1 LETHLTSANTD
12 TPKVS
17 VLMTCYNAA
26 LTIEESLRSIIA
38 QTFTNWEIVLVDNC
52 STDNSL
58 TVVKNLNDDRIRI
71 IALDKNH
78 GRTRALDVALENA
91 RADFVAILDADDISS
106 RDRLQQQ
113 FDFLT
118 NNKNILVVGSWYR
131 NIDQHGNMINEV
143 QTPITS
149 VDVMRRM
156 ASDNPIVNSSAMFR
170 AESARAVGG
179 YNQNYLY
186 AQDFALWLALASIG
200 ELAILPK
207 FLTDIRRVKS
217 SLSSISSNSLILT
230 ADNYELYRQA
240 QNLSGLTFLNKL
252 NGRRTVGLYGLLYAW
267 RSLQARNFIRGLG
280 LLIQNL
286 WALPLVAFELLRKGF
301 NSLKSIQ

>member
-1 LETHLTSANTD
+1 
-12 TPKVS
+12 VS
-17 VLMTCYNAA
+17 
-26 LTIEESLRSIIA
+26 SIIA
-38 QTFTNWEIVLVDNC
+38 QTFTNWELVLVDNC

-58 TVVKNLNDDRIRI
+58 TFVKNLNDDRIKI

-78 GRTRALDVALENA
+78 GRTPALAIALENA
-91 RADFVAILDADDISS
+91 HAEFVAILDADDISS
-106 RDRLQQQ
+106 QDRLQQQ
-113 FDFLT
+113 SDFLK
-118 NNKNILVVGSWYR
+118 NNPNILAVGSWYR
-131 NIDQHGNMINEV
+131 NIDQYGNLINEV
-143 QTPITS
+143 QTPTTS

-217 SLSSISSNSLILT
+217 SLSLISSNSLILT
-230 ADNYELYRQA
+230 TDNYELYRQA
-240 QNLSGLTFLNKL
+240 QKLPGLTLVDKL
-252 NGRRTVGLYGLLYAW
+252 HGKRTVGLYGLLYAW
-267 RSLQARNFIRGLG
+267 RSLQARNVVRALG

-301 NSLKSIQ
+301 NSLKSI

>member
-78 GRTRALDVALENA
+78 GRTPALDVALENA

-106 RDRLQQQ
+106 QDRLQQQ

-118 NNKNILVVGSWYR
+118 NNPNILVVGSWYR

-179 YNQNYLY
+179 YNQKYLY

-207 FLTDIRRVKS
+207 FLTDIRRAKS

-286 WALPLVAFELLRKGF
+286 WALPFVAFELLRKGF

>member
-1 LETHLTSANTD
+1 LETHLTSAPTA

-26 LTIEESLRSIIA
+26 STIEESVSSIIA
-38 QTFTNWEIVLVDNC
+38 QTFSDWELVVVDNF

-71 IALDKNH
+71 FALDKNH
-78 GRTRALDVALENA
+78 GRTPALSIALENA
-91 RADFVAILDADDISS
+91 HAEFVAILDADDISS
-106 RDRLQQQ
+106 QDRLQQQ

-118 NNKNILVVGSWYR
+118 NNPNILVVGSWYR
-131 NIDQHGNMINEV
+131 NIDQHGNLINEV
-143 QTPITS
+143 RTPTTS

-170 AESARAVGG
+170 KQSAQLVGG
-179 YNQNYLY
+179 YNQKFLY

-207 FLTDIRRVKS
+207 FLTDIRRVTS
-217 SLSSISSNSLILT
+217 SLSSISSNSLILV

-240 QNLSGLTFLNKL
+240 QKLPGLSLLNNLSGK
-252 NGRRTVGLYGLLYAW
+252 RTVGLYGLLYAW
-267 RSLQARNFIRGLG
+267 RLLQARKLIRAMG

-301 NSLKSIQ
+301 KSLKSI

>member
-1 LETHLTSANTD
+1 LETHLTSASTA

-26 LTIEESLRSIIA
+26 STIELSVRSILA
-38 QTFTNWEIVLVDNC
+38 QTFTNWELVLVDNC

-58 TVVKNLNDDRIRI
+58 TVVKNLNDDRIRV
-71 IALDKNH
+71 IALDKNQ
-78 GRTRALDVALENA
+78 GRTPALAIALENA
-91 RADFVAILDADDISS
+91 HAEFVAILDADDISS
-106 RDRLQQQ
+106 PDRLQQQ
-113 FDFLT
+113 FDFLI

-131 NIDQHGNMINEV
+131 NIDQHGNLINEV
-143 QTPITS
+143 RTPTAS

-170 AESARAVGG
+170 RQSAQSVGG
-179 YNQNYLY
+179 YNQKYLY
-186 AQDFALWLALASIG
+186 AQDFALWLALAKIG
-200 ELAILPK
+200 DLAILPK

-240 QNLSGLTFLNKL
+240 QKLPGLSLLNNLSGK
-252 NGRRTVGLYGLLYAW
+252 RTVGLYGLLFAW
-267 RSLQARNFIRGLG
+267 RSLQARNVVRALG

-301 NSLKSIQ
+301 NSLKSI

>member
-78 GRTRALDVALENA
+78 GRTPALDVALENA

-106 RDRLQQQ
+106 QDRLQQQ

-118 NNKNILVVGSWYR
+118 NNPNILVVGSWYR
-131 NIDQHGNMINEV
+131 NIDQYGNLINEV
-143 QTPITS
+143 QTPTTS

-179 YNQNYLY
+179 YNQKYLY
-186 AQDFALWLALASIG
+186 AQDFALWLALANLG

-267 RSLQARNFIRGLG
+267 RSLQARNFIRALG

-286 WALPLVAFELLRKGF
+286 WALPLVAFELLRKSF
-301 NSLKSIQ
+301 NSLKSIL

>member
-1 LETHLTSANTD
+1 
-12 TPKVS
+12 
-17 VLMTCYNAA
+17 MTCYNAA
-26 LTIEESLRSIIA
+26 STIQESVSSIIA
-38 QTFTNWEIVLVDNC
+38 QTFANWELVLVDNC

-58 TVVKNLNDDRIRI
+58 TVVKNLNDDRIKI

-78 GRTRALDVALENA
+78 GRTPALAIALENA
-91 RADFVAILDADDISS
+91 RAEFVAILDADDISS
-106 RDRLQQQ
+106 QDRLQQQ

-118 NNKNILVVGSWYR
+118 NNQRIFVVGSWYR
-131 NIDQHGNMINEV
+131 NIDQRGNLINEV
-143 QTPITS
+143 RTPTTS

-170 AESARAVGG
+170 RQSAQSVGG
-179 YNQNYLY
+179 YNQKYLY

-230 ADNYELYRQA
+230 ADNYELYCQA
-240 QNLSGLTFLNKL
+240 QKLPSLTLRDKL
-252 NGRRTVGLYGLLYAW
+252 HSKRTVGLYGLLYAW
-267 RSLQARNFIRGLG
+267 RSLEARNLVRALG

-301 NSLKSIQ
+301 NSLKSI

>member
-1 LETHLTSANTD
+1 
-12 TPKVS
+12 
-17 VLMTCYNAA
+17 MTCYNAA
-26 LTIEESLRSIIA
+26 STIQESVNSIIA
-38 QTFTNWEIVLVDNC
+38 QTFNNWELVVVDNC
-52 STDNSL
+52 STDGSL

-78 GRTRALDVALENA
+78 GRTAALAIALENA

-106 RDRLQQQ
+106 QDRLQQQ
-113 FDFLT
+113 FDFLI
-118 NNKNILVVGSWYR
+118 NNKNILVVSSWYR
-131 NIDQHGNMINEV
+131 NIDQHGNLINEV
-143 QTPITS
+143 RTPTTS

-179 YNQNYLY
+179 YNQKYLY

-217 SLSSISSNSLILT
+217 SLSSISSNNLVLT

-240 QNLSGLTFLNKL
+240 QNLSDLTLLDKL
-252 NGRRTVGLYGLLYAW
+252 HGKRTVGLYGLLYAW
-267 RSLQARNFIRGLG
+267 RSLQARKFVRALG

-301 NSLKSIQ
+301 NSLKSI

>member
-1 LETHLTSANTD
+1 
-12 TPKVS
+12 
-17 VLMTCYNAA
+17 MTCYNAA

-78 GRTRALDVALENA
+78 GRTPALDVALENA

-106 RDRLQQQ
+106 QDRLQQQ

-118 NNKNILVVGSWYR
+118 NNPNILVVGSWYR

-179 YNQNYLY
+179 YNQKYLY

-286 WALPLVAFELLRKGF
+286 WALPFVAFELLRKGF
-301 NSLKSIQ
+301 NSLKSIH

>member
-1 LETHLTSANTD
+1 LETHLTSASTA

-26 LTIEESLRSIIA
+26 STIQESVNSIIA
-38 QTFTNWEIVLVDNC
+38 QTFNNWELVVVDNC

-91 RADFVAILDADDISS
+91 RADFVAILDADDTSS

-131 NIDQHGNMINEV
+131 NIDQHGNLINEV
-143 QTPITS
+143 RTPITS

-179 YNQNYLY
+179 YNQKYLY
-186 AQDFALWLALASIG
+186 AQDFALWLALANLG

-267 RSLQARNFIRGLG
+267 RSLQARNFIRALG

-286 WALPLVAFELLRKGF
+286 WALPLVAFELLRKSF
-301 NSLKSIQ
+301 NSLKSIL

>member
-1 LETHLTSANTD
+1 
-12 TPKVS
+12 
-17 VLMTCYNAA
+17 MTCYNAA
-26 LTIEESLRSIIA
+26 STIQESVSSIIA
-38 QTFTNWEIVLVDNC
+38 QTFTNWELVLVDNC

-58 TVVKNLNDDRIRI
+58 TFVKNLNDDRIKI

-78 GRTRALDVALENA
+78 GRTPALAIALENA
-91 RADFVAILDADDISS
+91 HAEFVAILDADDISS
-106 RDRLQQQ
+106 QDRLQQQ
-113 FDFLT
+113 SDFLT
-118 NNKNILVVGSWYR
+118 NNLNILAVGSWYR
-131 NIDQHGNMINEV
+131 NIDQYGNLINEV
-143 QTPITS
+143 QTPTTS
-149 VDVMRRM
+149 VDVMGRM

-217 SLSSISSNSLILT
+217 SLSLISSNSLILT

-240 QNLSGLTFLNKL
+240 QKLPGLTLVDKL
-252 NGRRTVGLYGLLYAW
+252 HGKRTVGLYGLLYAW
-267 RSLQARNFIRGLG
+267 RSLQARNVVRALG

-301 NSLKSIQ
+301 NSLKSI

>member
-1 LETHLTSANTD
+1 METNLTSASTAI
-12 TPKVS
+12 PEVS

-26 LTIEESLRSIIA
+26 STIQESVNSIIT
-38 QTFTNWEIVLVDNC
+38 QTFTNWELVLVDNC

-58 TVVKNLNDDRIRI
+58 TVVKNLNDDRIKI
-71 IALDKNH
+71 VALDKNH
-78 GRTRALDVALENA
+78 GRTPALAVALENA
-91 RADFVAILDADDISS
+91 RAEFVAILDADDISS
-106 RDRLQQQ
+106 QDRLQQQ
-113 FDFLT
+113 FDFLI
-118 NNKNILVVGSWYR
+118 NNENILVVGSWYR
-131 NIDQHGNMINEV
+131 NIDQHGNLINEV
-143 QTPITS
+143 RTPTTS

-170 AESARAVGG
+170 RQSAQSVGG
-179 YNQNYLY
+179 YNQKYLY
-186 AQDFALWLALASIG
+186 AQDFALWLALAKIG

-217 SLSSISSNSLILT
+217 SLSSISSNSLVLT

-240 QNLSGLTFLNKL
+240 QKLPGLSLLNNLSGK
-252 NGRRTVGLYGLLYAW
+252 RTVGLYGLLYAW
-267 RSLQARNFIRGLG
+267 RSLQARNVVRALG

-301 NSLKSIQ
+301 NSLKSI

>member
-1 LETHLTSANTD
+1 LETNLTSASTAI
-12 TPKVS
+12 PEVS

-26 LTIEESLRSIIA
+26 STIHQSVNSIIG
-38 QTFTNWEIVLVDNC
+38 QTFTNWELVVVDNC

-58 TVVKNLNDDRIRI
+58 TVVRDINDARIRI

-78 GRTRALDVALENA
+78 GRTPALAIALENA

-106 RDRLQQQ
+106 QDRLQQQ

-118 NNKNILVVGSWYR
+118 NNPNILVVGSWYR
-131 NIDQHGNMINEV
+131 NIDQRGNLINEV
-143 QTPITS
+143 KTPTTS

-179 YNQNYLY
+179 YNQKYLY
-186 AQDFALWLALASIG
+186 AQDFALWLALAKVG
-200 ELAILPK
+200 EFAILPK
-207 FLTDIRRVKS
+207 FLTDIRRVTS
-217 SLSSISSNSLILT
+217 SLSSISSNNLILT

-240 QNLSGLTFLNKL
+240 QNLSGLTLLDKL
-252 NGRRTVGLYGLLYAW
+252 HGRRTVGLYGLLYAW
-267 RSLQARNFIRGLG
+267 RSLQSRKIVRAFG

-301 NSLKSIQ
+301 NSLKSI